1 MADSYY
7 NLLGVAKGASGKEI
21 RAAFRRR
28 ARQYHPD
35 VNPGDAKS
43 EEKFKEIN
51 EAYQVLS
58 DPESRNKYDRYG
70 DSWRNAD
77 RFQRSGSGAS
87 PSSWFNRAR
96 QRSTRAASG
105 SSGFGSMSDIFGDIF
120 GPGAR
125 VGVDDRPSARR
136 ADVPVAI
143 TLEEAYAGASR
154 TVEVPADPL
163 AGMAA
168 RRLQVS
174 IPAGVKSGSRVH
186 IGAAKGAGG
195 LDLNLQVTVKAHARF
210 ARKGDDLVIPI
221 EVPLVDLVLGG
232 EVEVPTIIGKRV
244 VLKVPAET
252 PNGKVFRLKGK
263 GMPRGRKAGAG
274 AQTGAAFGDV
284 LVTVS
289 ALLPRHLDAE
299 SRRLFEELRELG
311 ANVAQLGGEE

>member
-7 NLLGVAKGASGKEI
+7 NLLGVAKGASDKEI
-21 RAAFRRR
+21 RSAFRRR

-58 DPESRNKYDRYG
+58 DPESRKKYDRYG
-70 DSWRNAD
+70 DSWRNPD
-77 RFQRSGSGAS
+77 QFQRSGSGTS
-87 PSSWFNRAR
+87 PFSWLNRAR
-96 QRSTRAASG
+96 QRSTRPASG

-120 GPGAR
+120 GPGAG
-125 VGVDDRPSARR
+125 VGVDDRPRARR
-136 ADVPVAI
+136 ADVPVTI
-143 TLEEAYAGASR
+143 TLEEAYIGASR
-154 TVEVPADPL
+154 TVEVPADPF

-168 RRLQVS
+168 RRLQVT

-186 IGAAKGAGG
+186 IGATKGADG

-210 ARKGDDLVIPI
+210 DRKGDDLVIPI

-232 EVEVPTIIGKRV
+232 EVEVPTITGKRV
-244 VLKVPAET
+244 ALKVPAET

-274 AQTGAAFGDV
+274 GQAGAAFGDA

-311 ANVAQLGGEE
+311 ASATQLGGEE